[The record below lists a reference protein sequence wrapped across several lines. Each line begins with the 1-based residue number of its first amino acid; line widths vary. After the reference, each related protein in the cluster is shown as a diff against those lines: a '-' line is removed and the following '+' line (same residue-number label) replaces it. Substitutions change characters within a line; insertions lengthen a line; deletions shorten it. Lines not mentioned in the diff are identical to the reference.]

1 MRGATLFFLAL
12 LVVVGTGRCVCLES
26 NLNNVVIVEEDL
38 LLAAQ
43 LPGNGH
49 NRPMVLG
56 WFFRQICVKNM

>member
-43 LPGNGH
+43 LPGNSH

>member
-12 LVVVGTGRCVCLES
+12 LVVVGTGRCACLES

-43 LPGNGH
+43 LLGNGH

-56 WFFRQICVKNM
+56 CFFRQICVKNM